1 MNTVEKLKGQISFPC
16 CSKEK
21 VMAYESSH
29 GRVSLKCPRCGR
41 FAIFDFDKMM
51 AYLSKAAKGA
61 SHKFKS
67 ENRID

>member
-1 MNTVEKLKGQISFPC
+1 MNIVEKLKGQIPFPC

-21 VMAYESSH
+21 AMAYESSH

-41 FAIFDFDKMM
+41 FAIFDFDEMI
-51 AYLSKAAKGA
+51 AHLAGAAKGA

>member
-1 MNTVEKLKGQISFPC
+1 
-16 CSKEK
+16 
-21 VMAYESSH
+21 MAYESSH

-41 FAIFDFDKMM
+41 FAIFDFDEMI
-51 AYLSKAAKGA
+51 AHLAVAAKGA